1 MAATSPIRAEIS
13 GTREVVGLEALRS
26 RFLQSARIST
36 RESERDETT
45 RPLDWAALAAVLP
58 DGAFPR
64 GVVELSS
71 PFALGGVTRVAFSA
85 VRTEQ
90 TKAET
95 FCAWL
100 DPFETLYAPGA
111 AWAGVDLTRLFVVR
125 PPVSELGRIAVKLVR
140 SGAFAVTVVDI
151 DDILSDRSASP
162 ATRTFEARAPGSRR
176 LDRAKKSEKAMHVV
190 VRKLALAAEETT
202 STVLLITDSRKP
214 HDVPWPVAMRLELER
229 RPHELGVRVAKE
241 RFGRIGNQT
250 WLPFDFE

>member
-1 MAATSPIRAEIS
+1 M
-13 GTREVVGLEALRS
+13 GLETLRS

-36 RESERDETT
+36 RETERDESTS
-45 RPLDWAALAAVLP
+45 PLDWAELAAVLP

-90 TKAET
+90 AKAET

-140 SGAFAVTVVDI
+140 SGAFAVTVVDV
-151 DDILSDRSASP
+151 DDILSDRNASP
-162 ATRTFEARAPGSRR
+162 SSRSSDSRTFGSRTFG
-176 LDRAKKSEKAMHVV
+176 RAKRGEKAMHVV

-202 STVLLITDSRKP
+202 STVLLITDSKKP

-229 RPHELGVRVAKE
+229 RPYELGVRVAKE

>member
-1 MAATSPIRAEIS
+1 M
-13 GTREVVGLEALRS
+13 
-26 RFLQSARIST
+26 QSARIST
-36 RESERDETT
+36 RETEREETT
-45 RPLDWAALAAVLP
+45 SELDWPELAAVLP

-90 TKAET
+90 TKKEET
-95 FCAWL
+95 LCAWI

-125 PPVSELGRIAVKLVR
+125 PPLSELGRIAVKVVR

-151 DDILSDRSASP
+151 DDIFFASRSEAS
-162 ATRTFEARAPGSRR
+162 SRGR
-176 LDRAKKSEKAMHVV
+176 ERKEKAMHVV

-241 RFGRIGNQT
+241 RFGRIGNQA
-250 WLPFDFE
+250 WIPFDFE